1 MNNENVTYLTKS
13 GLKKLEDELSYLT
26 TVRRAEVAERLH
38 QAQEDGD
45 LIENAEYE
53 AAKNEQS
60 FVEGRIVTIQ
70 SMLSRAAV
78 IKKGKND
85 GVAKVGS
92 TVVVKENNSDKE
104 AFVIVGATES
114 DPIEIAKIEADK
126 IADLSGRLDL
136 RVHVVGDCSDPVSA
150 SIVGSAMVQY
160 DNKPNRRGKSW
171 TYTHAWQQV
180 PASSWNGASV
190 LASVDS
196 EDQIQSARDQGYAP
210 AVIVPV
216 FLNGSKPMKVNGTKL
231 IPCKNQID
239 KSITCVD
246 CRLCF
251 DASKLFDR
259 KLGIAFTPD
268 AGTKKRIG

>member
-1 MNNENVTYLTKS
+1 MVSPVIAT
-13 GLKKLEDELSYLT
+13 ELSKNRKIGPASATYVSKATCPSSCALLKADNG
-26 TVRRAEVAERLH
+26 VKCYADVGRMALH
-38 QAQEDGD
+38 T
-45 LIENAEYE
+45 
-53 AAKNEQS
+53 K
-60 FVEGRIVTIQ
+60 RVT
-70 SMLSRAAV
+70 
-78 IKKGKND
+78 
-85 GVAKVGS
+85 
-92 TVVVKENNSDKE
+92 
-104 AFVIVGATES
+104 GATES

-160 DNKPNRRGKSW
+160 DNKPNRRGKAW